1 MFKGS
6 LVALITPMR
15 SDGSVDEKAY
25 AEFVD
30 WQIKEGTDAVVPV
43 GTTGESPTLSHDEHK
58 RVVEIAIE
66 VAKGRVPVIAG
77 AGSNST
83 EEAIDLARHAK
94 MAGADATLIVTPYY
108 NKPTQEGMYLHFKA
122 IADTVDLPMIIYN
135 IPPRSVVDMSVETM
149 ARLAKHRNI
158 VGVKDATANLVRP
171 AHEARLRRRVL
182 PVVGRGSHGDCVPG
196 RGRRRLHQRHGERR
210 AAAVRGHA
218 GRLAGGTR
226 QGSDGDPASAGPAA
240 RRAVRG
246 DQSGT
251 GEVCRVIAGED
262 LRALPPA
269 ACADHGGHAGEG
281 AQRDDRRRSV
291 ELIIWLESAAP
302 AHP

>member
-15 SDGSVDEKAY
+15 PDGSVDEKAY

-83 EEAIDLARHAK
+83 AEAIDLARHARK
-94 MAGADATLIVTPYY
+94 AGADATLIVTPYY

-122 IADTVDLPMIIYN
+122 IADAVDLPLIIYN

-158 VGVKDATANLVRP
+158 VGVKDATANLARP
-171 AHEARLRRRVL
+171 LHTKR
-182 PVVGRGSHGDCVPG
+182 SCGDDFCQ
-196 RGRRRLHQRHGERR
+196 LSGEDHT
-210 AAAVRGHA
+210 AIAFLA
-218 GRLAGGTR
+218 AGGDGCISVTANVAPRLCAAMQDAWQEGRVKDAMAIQNRLVPLHDALFSETSPAPVKFAASLLGKTSEHCRLPLAPIMEGTR
-226 QGSDGDPASAGPAA
+226 AKVRSAM
-240 RRAVRG
+240 
-246 DQSGT
+246 T
-251 GEVCRVIAGED
+251 EAG
-262 LRALPPA
+262 LLN
-269 ACADHGGHAGEG
+269 
-281 AQRDDRRRSV
+281 
-291 ELIIWLESAAP
+291 
-302 AHP
+302 